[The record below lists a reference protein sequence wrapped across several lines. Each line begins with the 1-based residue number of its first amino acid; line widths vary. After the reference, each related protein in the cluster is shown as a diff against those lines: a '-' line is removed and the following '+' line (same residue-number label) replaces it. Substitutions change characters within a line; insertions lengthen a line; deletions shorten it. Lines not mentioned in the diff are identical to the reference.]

1 MRVGRQRLGQRGVEL
16 LLRHGASS
24 GSCANVGATNA
35 ANGAC
40 DSQEATGLGLASND
54 GLDILK
60 NFTSTT
66 LSSGVANNIFQS
78 AMSNNCGQCLH

>member
-1 MRVGRQRLGQRGVEL
+1 M
-16 LLRHGASS
+16 SS
-24 GSCANVGATNA
+24 CYCGTAPVSGTCANVGSTNA

-40 DSQEATGLGLASND
+40 DSQEATGLGLAEND

-66 LSSGVANNIFQS
+66 LASGVANNIFQ
-78 AMSNNCGQCLH
+78 AAISNNCGQCLH